1 MITVSLYGVTWESAH
16 FTVKGQTVNV
26 SALWMVQS
34 LFNYSTL
41 VAGKSSQTVSKQMVV
56 AVFHTKAC
64 DGLDLVPGSQV
75 LTPGAT

>member
-1 MITVSLYGVTWESAH
+1 MITVSLYRVTWESAH

-41 VAGKSSQTVSKQMVV
+41 VAGKSSQTISKQMVV
-56 AVFHTKAC
+56 AVF
-64 DGLDLVPGSQV
+64 Q
-75 LTPGAT
+75 

>member
-1 MITVSLYGVTWESAH
+1 MITVSLYRVTWQSAH

-41 VAGKSSQTVSKQMVV
+41 VAGKSSQTISK
-56 AVFHTKAC
+56 
-64 DGLDLVPGSQV
+64 
-75 LTPGAT
+75 